1 MKKFL
6 ALLGVVGMVAMW
18 SGCGL
23 TNPSGT
29 TNVDITISTI
39 GAVVAGGAAGSVEGT
54 IKADSIITSVAMT
67 VLNSSDA
74 DVTTGFTV
82 SFTSGYTG
90 KKSVNLKDDMSTTV
104 AAKTGTA
111 GGTYKLKITA
121 SAGSVTS
128 SSTKEFTVT
137 GGSALLAV
145 TASDGKIA
153 NVMGP
158 DLGAYDLVNSARVA
172 SSGAASSKDL
182 LDLSLAG
189 QGFAGSIGTGNGAK
203 FAAATATDYTGATAA
218 SVKTLGDA
226 ATASTIAIA
235 ANTVFAVKLGNSRGY
250 AIVKILTYDP
260 NAGASTGNNK
270 GEATFEYKF
279 TAN

>member
-1 MKKFL
+1 MKK
-6 ALLGVVGMVAMW
+6 LLGLVCAGAVVAMM

-23 TNPSGT
+23 VNPQST
-29 TNVDITISTI
+29 PTITIDAI
-39 GAVVAGGAAGSVEGT
+39 GSIDVGT
-54 IKADSIITSVAMT
+54 YKDVTGKIEASEAITSV
-67 VLNSSDA
+67 SYS
-74 DVTTGFTV
+74 VTTSADAAASGITV
-82 SFTSGYTG
+82 TG
-90 KKSVNLKDDMSTTV
+90 P
-104 AAKTGTA
+104 
-111 GGTYKLKITA
+111 
-121 SAGSVTS
+121 TS
-128 SSTKEFTVT
+128 SSTKTLNFTATSPVKITVASTAAAGSYKLKISATAGATGEGTFNFTVA
-137 GGSALLAV
+137 GGATLLAV